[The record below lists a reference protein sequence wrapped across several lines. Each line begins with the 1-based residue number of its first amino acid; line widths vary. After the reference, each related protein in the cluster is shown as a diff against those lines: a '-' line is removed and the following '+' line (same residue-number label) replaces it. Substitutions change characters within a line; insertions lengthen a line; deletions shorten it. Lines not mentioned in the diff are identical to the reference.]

1 MRKEKSI
8 STDKWCEN
16 YEEEF
21 IQKHEEEETNL
32 DLFHFTTNKL
42 DILRIRILFN
52 CGLSSFNKS
61 HTKIIDKIN
70 KEFEDF
76 VSERLSKMLNIK
88 KSGGNNDAP

>member
-1 MRKEKSI
+1 MREEKSI
-8 STDKWCEN
+8 STDKWIVKYEKGFIEKCK
-16 YEEEF
+16 EEE
-21 IQKHEEEETNL
+21 INL
-32 DLFHFTTNKL
+32 DLFHFTINKL

-76 VSERLSKMLNIK
+76 VNERLSKILNIK
-88 KSGGNNDAP
+88 KSGGKNG